1 MLLGIEKMVVKMDL
15 LKLLEKQNLPKKNEQ
30 ALITAAISQLK
41 QHENEYQVRSRLL
54 IKLSELARSMTLSKE
69 GIDLL
74 IKLNQPDIN
83 EDIALSST
91 TWF

>member
-41 QHENEYQVRSRLL
+41 QHENEAGY
-54 IKLSELARSMTLSKE
+54 
-69 GIDLL
+69 
-74 IKLNQPDIN
+74 
-83 EDIALSST
+83 
-91 TWF
+91 

>member
-54 IKLSELARSMTLSKE
+54 VKLSELARSMTLSKE

>member
-74 IKLNQPDIN
+74 TKLNQSDKN

>member
-1 MLLGIEKMVVKMDL
+1 MLIGSEKMVVKMDL

-30 ALITAAISQLK
+30 ALIIAAISQLK

>member
-30 ALITAAISQLK
+30 ALIIAAISQLK

-54 IKLSELARSMTLSKE
+54 NKLSELARSMTLSKE

-74 IKLNQPDIN
+74 TKLNQPDKN

>member
-15 LKLLEKQNLPKKNEQ
+15 LKLLEKKNLPKKNEQ

-54 IKLSELARSMTLSKE
+54 SKLSELARSMTLSKE

-74 IKLNQPDIN
+74 TKLNQSDKN

>member
-41 QHENEYQVRSRLL
+41 QHENEYQVRGRLL

-74 IKLNQPDIN
+74 TKLNQSDKN

>member
-1 MLLGIEKMVVKMDL
+1 MLSGIEKMVVKMDL

-74 IKLNQPDIN
+74 SKLNRLDAN

>member
-1 MLLGIEKMVVKMDL
+1 MLTGIEKMVVKMDL

-54 IKLSELARSMTLSKE
+54 IKLSEFARSMTLSKE

-74 IKLNQPDIN
+74 SKLNRLDAN

>member
-1 MLLGIEKMVVKMDL
+1 MVVKMDL

-54 IKLSELARSMTLSKE
+54 VKLSELARSMTLSKE

>member
-30 ALITAAISQLK
+30 ALIIAAISQLK

-54 IKLSELARSMTLSKE
+54 VKLSELARSMTLSKE

>member
-74 IKLNQPDIN
+74 TKLNRLDAN

>member
-1 MLLGIEKMVVKMDL
+1 MVVKMDL

-30 ALITAAISQLK
+30 ALIIAAISQLK